1 MNSALGKVVT
11 AVMIDENDTDY
22 FVQPDR
28 NGQTYRLPKM
38 KVPKNY
44 ILVDRYEVLFT
55 RMRTINYR

>member
-28 NGQTYRLPKM
+28 NGQT
-38 KVPKNY
+38 
-44 ILVDRYEVLFT
+44 
-55 RMRTINYR
+55 

>member
-28 NGQTYRLPKM
+28 NGQTYRLPKNES
-38 KVPKNY
+38 PQELH
-44 ILVDRYEVLFT
+44 IGRQL
-55 RMRTINYR
+55 